1 MVEALGI
8 SLKEF
13 IFYLINFA
21 ILVGVL
27 AKFLYKPF
35 LKILDE
41 RRQKIQDALD
51 SAEAMNRRADEKMDA
66 YNKRIADVESEGR
79 EIIRD
84 AKSKADAEA
93 RAILDD
99 AGERASKMITDARE
113 EIERDKE
120 RAREDMK
127 GEIRDLA
134 LLAASRILEQEVA
147 ADGRQDEIV
156 EQILKEQREGAWSN

>member
-1 MVEALGI
+1 
-8 SLKEF
+8 
-13 IFYLINFA
+13 
-21 ILVGVL
+21 
-27 AKFLYKPF
+27 
-35 LKILDE
+35 
-41 RRQKIQDALD
+41 
-51 SAEAMNRRADEKMDA
+51 MDA
-66 YNKRIADVESEGR
+66 YTRRIANVESEGR
-79 EIIRD
+79 EIIRE

-99 AGERASKMITDARE
+99 AGDRASKMITDARE

-156 EQILKEQREGAWSN
+156 EQILKEQSEGKWNN

>member
-35 LKILDE
+35 LAILDE

-51 SAEAMNRRADEKMDA
+51 SAEAANRRADEKMDA
-66 YNKRIADVESEGR
+66 YTRRIANVESEGR
-79 EIIRD
+79 EIIRE

-99 AGERASKMITDARE
+99 AGDRASKMITDARE

-127 GEIRDLA
+127 GEIRELA
-134 LLAASRILEQEVA
+134 MLAASRILEQEVA
-147 ADGRQDEIV
+147 ADGSQDEIV
-156 EQILKEQREGAWSN
+156 EQILKEQSEGKWNN